1 MISKT
6 EDLIKKVMLKS
17 QQLTETSE
25 EKIYEKIY
33 RMNMQDINSIR
44 FFVQGYKLFFNQAK
58 MIVLVAYISE
68 SKKTET
74 ISQDL

>member
-1 MISKT
+1 
-6 EDLIKKVMLKS
+6 
-17 QQLTETSE
+17 
-25 EKIYEKIY
+25 
-33 RMNMQDINSIR
+33 MNMQDINSIR